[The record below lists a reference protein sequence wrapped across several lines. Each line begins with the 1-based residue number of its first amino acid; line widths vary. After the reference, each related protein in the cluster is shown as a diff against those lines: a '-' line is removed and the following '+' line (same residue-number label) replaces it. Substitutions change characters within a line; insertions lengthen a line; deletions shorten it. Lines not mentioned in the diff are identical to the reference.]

1 MKLLTFEERNRLKIE
16 LYSGVSES
24 RKREI
29 LSMLEKDEAYSV
41 VLDYRGEY
49 EDEGY

>member
-29 LSMLEKDEAYSV
+29 IDILEKDEAYSIM
-41 VLDYRGEY
+41 LDYKGEY
-49 EDEGY
+49 GDEGY